1 MHRKPGGKSWI
12 MNIAEI
18 LDEIKK
24 LAGQDVEL
32 KEKILKTR
40 LEADPLSAF
49 CRLCRELGFQI
60 YEMCRR
66 IFLCRDQT
74 QYEWRW

>member
-32 KEKILKTR
+32 KE
-40 LEADPLSAF
+40 
-49 CRLCRELGFQI
+49 
-60 YEMCRR
+60 
-66 IFLCRDQT
+66 
-74 QYEWRW
+74 